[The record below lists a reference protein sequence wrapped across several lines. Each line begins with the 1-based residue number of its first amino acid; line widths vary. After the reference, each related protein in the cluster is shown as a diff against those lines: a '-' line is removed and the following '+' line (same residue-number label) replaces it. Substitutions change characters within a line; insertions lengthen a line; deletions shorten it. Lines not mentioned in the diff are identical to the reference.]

1 MVQFDWGGEY
11 CSLHNFLQNCG
22 ITHCVSCPHTHQQN
36 GFVECKHCHVVDTSL
51 DLLYHAKV
59 PLQYWDEVFQTV

>member
-1 MVQFDWGGEY
+1 MVQSDWGGEY
-11 CSLHNFLQNCG
+11 RSLHNFLQNCG
-22 ITHCVSCPHTHQQN
+22 ITHQVSCPHTHQQN
-36 GFVECKHCHVVDTSL
+36 GVVERKHRHVVDTSL